1 MFLYNNQL
9 SQIKQDEQLEIH
21 RILLELT
28 KKVRSYDRVLNEDLE
43 IMIEMDAVFA
53 ISEYGKKLDM
63 VMPVVDENCQEIE
76 LLKARH
82 PLIDRKKKL
91 LLMILF

>member
-1 MFLYNNQL
+1 MIKKIKEICVLNL
-9 SQIKQDEQLEIH
+9 SLIH
-21 RILLELT
+21 IL
-28 KKVRSYDRVLNEDLE
+28 RSYDRVLNEDLE

-82 PLIDRKKKL
+82 PLIDQKEVVANDIVLRCV
-91 LLMILF
+91 

>member
-1 MFLYNNQL
+1 MLF
-9 SQIKQDEQLEIH
+9 
-21 RILLELT
+21 
-28 KKVRSYDRVLNEDLE
+28 
-43 IMIEMDAVFA
+43 FA

-82 PLIDRKKKL
+82 PLIDQKRSCC
-91 LLMILF
+91 

>member
-1 MFLYNNQL
+1 
-9 SQIKQDEQLEIH
+9 
-21 RILLELT
+21 
-28 KKVRSYDRVLNEDLE
+28 
-43 IMIEMDAVFA
+43 MIEMDAVFA

-82 PLIDRKKKL
+82 PLIDQKEVVANDIVLKKPQDIL
-91 LLMILF
+91 LSSGSNTGGKTVALKTAGLLSLMAICCLLYTSNQFF